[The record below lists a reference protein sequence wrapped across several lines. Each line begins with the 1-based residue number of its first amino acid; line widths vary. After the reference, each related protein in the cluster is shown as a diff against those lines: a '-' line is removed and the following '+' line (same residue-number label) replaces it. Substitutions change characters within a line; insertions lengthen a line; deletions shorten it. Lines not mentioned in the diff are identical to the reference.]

1 MKVSRRRFLAGT
13 AAAGVIGAAGPLPAR
28 AQVTELRAMAG
39 SRRIAPEPA
48 PETPIW
54 GYDGHTPGPEIRV
67 RQGQRL
73 VRRFVNDLPKPSTI
87 HWHGIRIDNA
97 MDGVPDLTQPPVPPG
112 GDFLY
117 DFEVPDAGTY
127 WYHSHNRTWEQMA
140 RGLYGPLIIEELSP
154 PEIDREEIVA
164 IDDWR
169 LTDQAVIKDDFGDAF
184 DWSHAGRIG
193 NTVTV
198 NGETNPLLAARHN
211 ERIRLRVI
219 NTANAR
225 IFEIGLQGLEGW
237 IIALDG
243 QPLDL
248 PMPVERHTLGPA
260 QRADLI
266 VDVTAAAG
274 AEAFLLSFEKD
285 GGHALVTVA
294 VDGAARA
301 AQLPPPAP
309 LPPNPVPPLGPLK
322 SARKVRLLME
332 GGAKGGMG
340 GAMLGGEFLAP
351 SQLAKRGKFWSFNGV
366 AELPEEP
373 LFTGAIGE
381 TVRITITNDTFWP
394 HAMHTHGYHFREVQ
408 PDGGTGPLRDTLLM
422 IRQETAEISF
432 YLDNP
437 GDWLL
442 HCHMLEHAAAGMT
455 TWFRVTA

>member
-1 MKVSRRRFLAGT
+1 MTVSRRRFLAGT
-13 AAAGVIGAAGPLPAR
+13 AAAGMIGATGPLGAR
-28 AQVTELRAMAG
+28 AHVKKLRAQAG
-39 SRRIAPEPA
+39 STRIAPKPA
-48 PETPIW
+48 PETAIW
-54 GYDGHTPGPEIRV
+54 GYGGRIPGPEIRV

-73 VRRFVNDLPKPSTI
+73 IRRFINDLPQPSTI

-97 MDGVPDLTQPPVPPG
+97 MDGVPHLTQPPVPPG
-112 GDFLY
+112 GHFLY

-140 RGLYGPLIIEELSP
+140 RGLFGPLIVEETSP
-154 PEIDREEIVA
+154 PEVDREKILA

-169 LTDQAVIKDDFGDAF
+169 LIDQAVIKDDFGNAF

-198 NGETNPLLAARHN
+198 NGKPNPLLAARHN
-211 ERIRLRVI
+211 ERIRLRMI

-225 IFEIGLQGLEGW
+225 IFEIGLQGLKGW

-243 QPLDL
+243 QPLDR

-260 QRADLI
+260 QRVDII
-266 VDVTAAAG
+266 VDVTAASG
-274 AEAFLLSFEKD
+274 TEAFLLSFEKD
-285 GGHALVTVA
+285 GAYSLVTFA
-294 VDGAARA
+294 VDGAARTG
-301 AQLPPPAP
+301 QLPPPAP
-309 LPPNPVPPLGPLK
+309 LPPNPVPPLGPLEK
-322 SARKVRLLME
+322 ARKVRLLME

-340 GAMLGGEFLAP
+340 GAMLGGEFLAVP
-351 SQLAKRGKFWSFNGV
+351 ELAKHGKFWSFNG
-366 AELPEEP
+366 AADTPKKP

-394 HAMHTHGYHFREVQ
+394 HAMHTHGYHFRKVE
-408 PDGGTGPLRDTLLM
+408 PDGSIGPLRDTLLM
-422 IRQETAEISF
+422 IHQETTEIAF

-442 HCHMLEHAAAGMT
+442 HCHMLEHAEAGMR